1 MTTASK
7 IRLILASASPWR
19 AAMLRNAGIAVETI
33 PARIDE
39 RAVEETLEGADLG
52 ADDVALVLSQAK
64 ADEVSTRNPS
74 AVVIGS
80 DQTLSLAGEILHKPR
95 NKDEAIDRLLRLSGR
110 THQLNSGVC
119 LVLDGEV
126 LWSHVEITHITFRK
140 LDAGFIGRY
149 LAQVGDKALTSV
161 GAYQVEGEGA
171 QLIERIDG
179 DFFSVIGLPLLP
191 LLAQLRERGF
201 IDA

>member
-7 IRLILASASPWR
+7 IRLILASASPYR
-19 AAMLRNAGIAVETI
+19 SAMLRNAGIAIKTI

-52 ADDVALVLSQAK
+52 PDDVALVLSQAK
-64 ADEVSTRNPS
+64 ADEVSNRSPG

-80 DQTLSLAGEILHKPR
+80 DQTLSLQGEILHKPR
-95 NKDEAIDRLLRLSGR
+95 SKDEAIDRLLRLSGR

-126 LWSHVEITHITFRK
+126 LWSHVEIAHITFRR
-140 LDAGFIGRY
+140 LDAAFIGRY
-149 LAQVGDKALTSV
+149 LAQAGDKALTSV
-161 GAYQVEGEGA
+161 GGYQVEGEGA

>member
-1 MTTASK
+1 MNAVSK
-7 IRLILASASPWR
+7 VRLILASASPWR

-39 RAVEETLEGADLG
+39 RAVEETLEGAELG
-52 ADDVALVLSQAK
+52 PDDVALVLSQAK

-80 DQTLSLAGEILHKPR
+80 DQTLSLQGEILHKPR
-95 NKDEAIDRLLRLSGR
+95 NRDEAIDRLLRLSGR

-119 LVLDGEV
+119 LVLDGET
-126 LWSHVEITHITFRK
+126 LWSHVEVTHITFRK
-140 LDAGFIGRY
+140 LDAAFIGRH

-201 IDA
+201 IDG

>member
-1 MTTASK
+1 MTTAAR
-7 IRLILASASPWR
+7 IRLILASASPYR

-39 RAVEETLEGADLG
+39 RAVEETLEGAELG
-52 ADDVALVLSQAK
+52 PDDVALVLSQAK
-64 ADEVSTRNPS
+64 ADEVSNRNPS

-80 DQTLSLAGEILHKPR
+80 DQTLSLQGEILHKPR

-140 LDAGFIGRY
+140 LDSGFIGRY
-149 LAQVGDKALTSV
+149 LAQVGDKAFTSV

-171 QLIERIDG
+171 QLIERVDG